1 MCYSCQ
7 CSAGVCTD
15 KKSDTS
21 AAYHWTYQNEQIN
34 YFSKYVHGGGH
45 GNSIT
50 SCLLDKNFSNQT
62 VPGISSF
69 GSCFLSECFLCVLN
83 WLKLVSWHSCYDNVS
98 VPLFLRDYLSVQR
111 TNPSDLVL
119 LGILWNEKLR
129 LSDCCN
135 TTILFLLV
143 QINFLE
149 CIIVRLHMLQAL
161 STEASRCW
169 DTRYTCVIPC
179 SISFALLCVN
189 ILQCSKVVH
198 RPAMWDGFAS

>member
-1 MCYSCQ
+1 MQ
-7 CSAGVCTD
+7 G
-15 KKSDTS
+15 
-21 AAYHWTYQNEQIN
+21 
-34 YFSKYVHGGGH
+34 YVLTRKVILLQPTTELIKT
-45 GNSIT
+45 NRLIT
-50 SCLLDKNFSNQT
+50 SRNMYMVAAMAIASHPAYWTKIFQIKQFLVSVHLVVVFSVN
-62 VPGISSF
+62 VF
-69 GSCFLSECFLCVLN
+69 FCVLN

-189 ILQCSKVVH
+189 VLQCSKVVH

>member
-1 MCYSCQ
+1 MEQ
-7 CSAGVCTD
+7 LFFCSLPLNLSKRTD
-15 KKSDTS
+15 T
-21 AAYHWTYQNEQIN
+21 AIN

-50 SCLLDKNFSNQT
+50 SCLLDKSFSNQT
-62 VPGISSF
+62 VRGISSV

-111 TNPSDLVL
+111 TNPSDLAL

-149 CIIVRLHMLQAL
+149 CIIVRLHMLQAWAFVL

-169 DTRYTCVIPC
+169 DTRCTCVIPC

-189 ILQCSKVVH
+189 ILQCSKAVH
-198 RPAMWDGFAS
+198 RPAMWDGFAN